1 MARVSVTHLRQN
13 LTAWLK
19 RVQAGE
25 AIQVTSHGR
34 VIARIEPE
42 QDPAE
47 EARLW
52 LQGLGSSVTLGDVVA
67 PIANGDADFEGTGDA
82 DHL

>member
-1 MARVSVTHLRQN
+1 MTRVSVSHLRQS
-13 LTAWLK
+13 LPAYLK

-25 AIQVTSHGR
+25 PIQVTSHGR

-42 QDPAE
+42 RDPAE
-47 EARLW
+47 DARRW
-52 LQGLGSSVTLGDVVA
+52 LEELRGSVILGDVVA
-67 PIANGDADFEGTGDA
+67 SIADDEWAGDA

>member
-1 MARVSVTHLRQN
+1 MTHLRQN
-13 LTAWLK
+13 LPAWLK

-42 QDPAE
+42 QDRAE

-52 LQGLGSSVTLGDVVA
+52 LQALGGSVTLGDVVA
-67 PIANGDADFEGTGDA
+67 PIADGDADLEGAGDA

>member
-1 MARVSVTHLRQN
+1 MTRVSVSHLRQN
-13 LTAWLK
+13 LPAYLK

-25 AIQVTSHGR
+25 PIQVTSHGR

-42 QDPAE
+42 RDPAE
-47 EARLW
+47 DARRW
-52 LQGLGSSVTLGDVVA
+52 LEELRGSVILGDVVA
-67 PIANGDADFEGTGDA
+67 SIADVEWAADA